1 VTVVAIVLLWAAI
14 VGTGFALSVDAD
26 RLRVVGVQALLY
38 VGMAWWLGRRPEVAG
53 PWARTPRGTRVG
65 LLLILAAMVA
75 AQLAGRNTL
84 TFPFVRWDMYGRRVL
99 ADPTWVE
106 LTGVTADGGE
116 RPLNVSRTLPA
127 LSRRITTGLARLM
140 DRLDTER
147 DAAEIA
153 RLEATYAATVR
164 SLATGW
170 AAKHPGVE
178 LRTVRA
184 WRVTVPTN
192 PYRGPDTVVRELY
205 REVQIQ

>member
-1 VTVVAIVLLWAAI
+1 MTVVGILLAWAAI
-14 VGTGFALSVDAD
+14 AGAGFALSVDED
-26 RLRVVGVQALLY
+26 RLRVVGLQTLVYAAI
-38 VGMAWWLGRRPEVAG
+38 AWWLARRREVAK
-53 PWARTPRGTRVG
+53 PWAATPRGIRAG
-65 LLLILAAMVA
+65 LLLILAGMVA

-84 TFPFVRWDMYGRRVL
+84 TFPFVRWDMYGRRVPV
-99 ADPTWVE
+99 DPTWVE
-106 LTGVTADGGE
+106 LTGVTADGRE

-127 LSRRITTGLARLM
+127 LSRRITTGLSRLM

-147 DAAEIA
+147 DAAEVA
-153 RLEATYAATVR
+153 RLEATYAATIR

-192 PYRGPDTVVRELY
+192 PYRGPDTVVRALY
-205 REVQIQ
+205 REVPIR